1 MLSSLTKLDAINLML
16 AAIGSDPV
24 NDVDETDVDVANAI
38 RLLEDTSRNLQRQG
52 WDFNTAEYTMYP
64 NKDNKIRWIDTILK
78 FTSDDGAYAK
88 RGEFLYDNTNMT
100 FYFKDKVV
108 LQVVIAVDFED
119 LPDCF
124 KRYIASKAA
133 FQFAQRYLGDQTT
146 TEILQFDMQ
155 DAWSQIV
162 QYDMDMGDY
171 NMLKLTNIAEVLQ
184 RT

>member
-1 MLSSLTKLDAINLML
+1 MLLSLTKLDAINLML

-24 NDVDETDVDVANAI
+24 NDVDETDVDVANAL

-64 NKDNKIRWIDTILK
+64 NQDNKIRWIDTILK
-78 FTSDDGAYAK
+78 FTSEDGSYVK

-124 KRYIASKAA
+124 KRFIASKAA
-133 FQFAQRYLGDQTT
+133 LQFAQRYLGDPTI
-146 TEILQFDMQ
+146 TETLQYDMQ

-162 QYDMDMGDY
+162 QYDMDMGNY
-171 NMLKLTNIAEVLQ
+171 NMLQLTNIAEVLQ

>member
-1 MLSSLTKLDAINLML
+1 MLLSLTKLDAINLML

-24 NDVDETDVDVANAI
+24 NDIDETDVDVANAL

-64 NKDNKIRWIDTILK
+64 NQDNKIRWIDTILK
-78 FTSDDGAYAK
+78 FTSDDGAYVK

-100 FYFKDKVV
+100 FYFKNKVV
-108 LQVVIAVDFED
+108 LNVVIAVDFED

-124 KRYIASKAA
+124 KRFIASKAA
-133 FQFAQRYLGDQTT
+133 LQFSQRYMGDPTT
-146 TEILQFDMQ
+146 VETLQYDVQ
-155 DAWSQIV
+155 DSWSQIV
-162 QYDMDMGDY
+162 QYDMDMGNY
-171 NMLKLTNIAEVLQ
+171 NMLQLTNISEVLQ

>member
-1 MLSSLTKLDAINLML
+1 MLLSLTKLDAINLML

-24 NDVDETDVDVANAI
+24 NDVDETDVDVANAL

-64 NKDNKIRWIDTILK
+64 NQDNKIRWIDTILK
-78 FTSDDGAYAK
+78 FTSDDGAYVK

-108 LQVVIAVDFED
+108 LNVVIAVDFED

-124 KRYIASKAA
+124 KRFIASKAA
-133 FQFAQRYLGDQTT
+133 LQFAQRYMGDPTT
-146 TEILQFDMQ
+146 VETLQYDVQ
-155 DAWSQIV
+155 DSWSQIV
-162 QYDMDMGDY
+162 QYDMDMGNY
-171 NMLKLTNIAEVLQ
+171 NMLQLTNISEVLQ

>member
-1 MLSSLTKLDAINLML
+1 MLLSLTKLDAINLML

-24 NDVDETDVDVANAI
+24 NDIDETDVDVANAL

-64 NKDNKIRWIDTILK
+64 NQDNKIRWIDTILK
-78 FTSDDGAYAK
+78 FTSDDGAYVK

-100 FYFKDKVV
+100 FYFKNKVV
-108 LQVVIAVDFED
+108 LNVVIAVDFED

-124 KRYIASKAA
+124 KRFIASKAA
-133 FQFAQRYLGDQTT
+133 LQFAQRYMGDPTT
-146 TEILQFDMQ
+146 VETLQYDVQ
-155 DAWSQIV
+155 DSWSQIV
-162 QYDMDMGDY
+162 QYDMDMGNY
-171 NMLKLTNIAEVLQ
+171 NMLQLTNISEVLQ